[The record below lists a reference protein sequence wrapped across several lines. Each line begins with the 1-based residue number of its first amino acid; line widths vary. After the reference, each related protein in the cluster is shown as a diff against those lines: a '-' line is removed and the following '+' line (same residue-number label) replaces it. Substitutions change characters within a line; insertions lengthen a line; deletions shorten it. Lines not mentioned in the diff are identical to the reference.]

1 MLKTQQRFRSEKNN
15 VLTEEVDNIALRT
28 NDDERIQSINSLET

>member
-15 VLTEEVDNIALRT
+15 VLTEEGDNIALRT

>member
-1 MLKTQQRFRSEKNN
+1 MLKTQQRFRSEKND